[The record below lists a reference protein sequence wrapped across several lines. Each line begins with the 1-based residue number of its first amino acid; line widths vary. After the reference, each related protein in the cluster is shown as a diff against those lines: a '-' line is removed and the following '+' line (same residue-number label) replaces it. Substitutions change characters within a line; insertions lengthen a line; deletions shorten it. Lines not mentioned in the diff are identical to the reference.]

1 MNAII
6 IEGVLFVVLVCVAV
20 ALVMFVVRYYT
31 GAGRALEQ
39 TRNRKVIDRA
49 VNLTCAVHGEH
60 DERQMVR
67 LESGEVMCPE
77 CYREAVDGRP

>member
-6 IEGVLFVVLVCVAV
+6 IEGVLFVALVCVAV
-20 ALVMFVVRYYT
+20 ALVVVIVRYYT
-31 GAGRALEQ
+31 AAGRALEQ
-39 TRNRKVIDRA
+39 TRNRKAIDRA
-49 VNLTCAVHGEH
+49 VNLTCALHGAHE
-60 DERQMVR
+60 ERQMVR

>member
-6 IEGVLFVVLVCVAV
+6 IEGVLFIALLCVAAALIV
-20 ALVMFVVRYYT
+20 AIVRYYT
-31 GAGRALEQ
+31 GAGRAIEQ
-39 TRNRKVIDRA
+39 TRNRKQIDQAVI
-49 VNLTCAVHGEH
+49 LTCELHGPH

-77 CYREAVDGRP
+77 CYREAIDGRA

>member
-6 IEGVLFVVLVCVAV
+6 IEGVLFAVLVCVAV
-20 ALVMFVVRYYT
+20 ALVVFVVRYYT

-39 TRNRKVIDRA
+39 TRNRKIIDRA

>member
-20 ALVMFVVRYYT
+20 ALVVFVVRYYT

-67 LESGEVMCPE
+67 LDSGEVMCPE
-77 CYREAVDGRP
+77 CYREAVAGRP

>member
-6 IEGVLFVVLVCVAV
+6 IEGVLFVALLCVA
-20 ALVMFVVRYYT
+20 ATLVVFVVRYYT
-31 GAGRALEQ
+31 AAGRALDQ
-39 TRNRKVIDRA
+39 TRNRKQIDRA
-49 VNLTCAVHGEH
+49 VNSTCEIHGPH

-77 CYREAVDGRP
+77 CYREAIDGRV

>member
-6 IEGVLFVVLVCVAV
+6 IEGVLFVVLVCVAI
-20 ALVMFVVRYYT
+20 ALVVFVVRYYT

-39 TRNRKVIDRA
+39 TRNRKAIDRVA
-49 VNLTCAVHGEH
+49 NLTCAVHGEH

-77 CYREAVDGRP
+77 CYREAVDGRV

>member
-6 IEGVLFVVLVCVAV
+6 MEGVLFGALICVAV
-20 ALVMFVVRYYT
+20 ALVVFVVRYYT
-31 GAGRALEQ
+31 TAGRALEQ
-39 TRNRKVIDRA
+39 TRNRKAIDRV
-49 VNLTCAVHGEH
+49 VNLTCALHGEH

-77 CYREAVDGRP
+77 CYREATDGRA

>member
-6 IEGVLFVVLVCVAV
+6 MEGVLFVALVGVAV
-20 ALVMFVVRYYT
+20 ALVVFVVRYYT
-31 GAGRALEQ
+31 AAGRALDQ
-39 TRNRKVIDRA
+39 ARNRKAIDRV
-49 VNLTCAVHGEH
+49 VNLTCALHGEH

>member
-6 IEGVLFVVLVCVAV
+6 IEGVLFVALVCVAI
-20 ALVMFVVRYYT
+20 ALVVFVVRYYT

-39 TRNRKVIDRA
+39 TRNRKAIDRT
-49 VNLTCAVHGEH
+49 VNLTCALHGAH

-77 CYREAVDGRP
+77 CYREAMDGRA

>member
-6 IEGVLFVVLVCVAV
+6 VEGALFVALVCVAV
-20 ALVMFVVRYYT
+20 ALVVFVVRYYT
-31 GAGRALEQ
+31 AAGRAIEQ
-39 TRNRKVIDRA
+39 TRNRKEIDRV
-49 VNLTCAVHGEH
+49 VNLTCALHGKH

-67 LESGEVMCPE
+67 LDSGEVMCPE

>member
-6 IEGVLFVVLVCVAV
+6 VEGVLFVALVCVAV
-20 ALVMFVVRYYT
+20 ALVVFVVRYYT
-31 GAGRALEQ
+31 AAGRALGQ
-39 TRNRKVIDRA
+39 TRNRKAIDRA
-49 VNLTCAVHGEH
+49 VNLTCALHGEH

>member
-6 IEGVLFVVLVCVAV
+6 IEGVLFVALVCVAV
-20 ALVMFVVRYYT
+20 ALVLFVVRYYT
-31 GAGRALEQ
+31 AAGRALEQ
-39 TRNRKVIDRA
+39 THNRKAIERA
-49 VNLTCAVHGEH
+49 VNLTCALHGRH

-77 CYREAVDGRP
+77 CYREAVDGGA

>member
-6 IEGVLFVVLVCVAV
+6 VEGVLFVALVCVAV
-20 ALVMFVVRYYT
+20 ALVVFVVRYYT
-31 GAGRALEQ
+31 AAGRALGQ
-39 TRNRKVIDRA
+39 TRNREAIDRT
-49 VNLTCAVHGEH
+49 VNLTCALHGEH

-77 CYREAVDGRP
+77 CYREAVGGGP